1 MTRGKEILSKLINK
15 LDVQEN
21 VSSSHWDKYHLNFRY
36 EFESLKGVQGFG
48 HLNKNYGFISNFI
61 QNIFQK
67 KYRKMSSQTPLFKK
81 IDASAFN
88 FSKVQ

>member
-48 HLNKNYGFISNFI
+48 HLNKKLRFHIKFYSE
-61 QNIFQK
+61 
-67 KYRKMSSQTPLFKK
+67 Y
-81 IDASAFN
+81 
-88 FSKVQ
+88 FSKKVSEDV